1 MNFQQLNGRSI
12 REAFREFHQKNPTL
26 YKEFEKQALRAI
38 NAGKTK
44 ISAKMIINYIRW
56 NVFIE
61 STDTNFKINDAFQ
74 AYYSRLFASLHPE
87 HKDKLEFRKLRNEQD
102 GPYMNVDEHG
112 QLSFV

>member
-1 MNFQQLNGRSI
+1 MNFQQLNGKSI
-12 REAFREFHQKNPTL
+12 RDAFIVFHKENPKL
-26 YKEFEKQALRAI
+26 YLAFEKEALRAI
-38 NAGKTK
+38 NAGRKK
-44 ISAKMIINYIRW
+44 ISAKLIVNYIRW
-56 NVFIE
+56 NMFIE
-61 STDTNFKINDAFQ
+61 STDQNFKINDAFQ